1 MHATQPPPPA
11 KPSTVEPSPADLLR
25 QAARYL
31 AEHGWIQG
39 SYYAD
44 PDAPSPAACAV
55 GALAIAAY
63 GYPNPNPYLHT
74 LEPHGRAAAEAWQR
88 FITAETAL
96 ATYLGIDGLDPVDEV
111 CTIHTWNDVDG
122 RTATDVIDT
131 LNAAADDLDTEEAA
145 S

>member
-44 PDAPSPAACAV
+44 PDAPSPAACVV
-55 GALAIAAY
+55 GAIAIAAY
-63 GYPNPNPYLHT
+63 GYPNPNPYLDT
-74 LEPHGRAAAEAWQR
+74 FEQRDHGPLAEAWQR
-88 FITAETAL
+88 FITAEDAL
-96 ATYLGIDGLDPVDEV
+96 I
-111 CTIHTWNDVDG
+111 
-122 RTATDVIDT
+122 
-131 LNAAADDLDTEEAA
+131 
-145 S
+145 